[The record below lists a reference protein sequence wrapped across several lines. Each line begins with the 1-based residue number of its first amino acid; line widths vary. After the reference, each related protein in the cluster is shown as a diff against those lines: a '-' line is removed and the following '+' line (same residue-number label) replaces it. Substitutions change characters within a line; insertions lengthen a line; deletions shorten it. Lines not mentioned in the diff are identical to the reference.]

1 MPFYL
6 QVPFQS
12 VSDALDAV
20 KRGKVWGVVH
30 FAQNF
35 TDELV
40 VRRADGKFADKE
52 TILASR
58 VAITLDSSSEY
69 YEIVLFLFMLF
80 DIWCV
85 SLITDK
91 QISLSLKQSLID
103 AFEDFSKDILAACS
117 YEPTALDIPVTVS

>member
-1 MPFYL
+1 L

-12 VSDALDAV
+12 VSEALDAV

-30 FAQNF
+30 FPQNF

-58 VAITLDSSSEY
+58 IAITLDSSSG
-69 YEIVLFLFMLF
+69 FMTF
-80 DIWCV
+80 YFYFKTI
-85 SLITDK
+85 
-91 QISLSLKQSLID
+91 
-103 AFEDFSKDILAACS
+103 
-117 YEPTALDIPVTVS
+117 

>member
-69 YEIVLFLFMLF
+69 YEIVFFILTHLTF
-80 DIWCV
+80 DV
-85 SLITDK
+85 
-91 QISLSLKQSLID
+91 
-103 AFEDFSKDILAACS
+103 FH
-117 YEPTALDIPVTVS
+117 